1 MCRWQCGAAEA
12 WGESEGGERSP
23 TAHQAADF
31 AAALHLE
38 VRLSE
43 RAVREVV
50 GGSAAHDV
58 AGELDPLRL
67 LPSFLLVEA
76 LHTRDQQGQKMVS
89 SSRAGSSASALQD
102 QDKEAERGS

>member
-12 WGESEGGERSP
+12 WGEREGGERSP

-31 AAALHLE
+31 AAELHLE

-58 AGELDPLRL
+58 AGELDPC
-67 LPSFLLVEA
+67 
-76 LHTRDQQGQKMVS
+76 
-89 SSRAGSSASALQD
+89 AS
-102 QDKEAERGS
+102 